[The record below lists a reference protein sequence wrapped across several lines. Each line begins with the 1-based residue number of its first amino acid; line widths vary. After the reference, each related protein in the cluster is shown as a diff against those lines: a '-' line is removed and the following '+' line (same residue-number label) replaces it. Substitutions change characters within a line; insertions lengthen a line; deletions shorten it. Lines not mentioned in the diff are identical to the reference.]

1 MQPRHIVTALAA
13 VAVATVAVAP
23 ASAAKYKPI
32 KGSKQI
38 TDATPDPTGSA
49 PDSGTGCDSLLP
61 AQFPREAPVELKIP
75 AAGKLK
81 VSIDNKLDW
90 AIEIFD
96 PKGTSIGGSDGGA
109 PQDPEVTTVK
119 IKKAGTYKLFA
130 CNLGGEPQVTMSWTW
145 TPA

>member
-23 ASAAKYKPI
+23 ASAAKHKPI

-38 TDATPDPTGSA
+38 TDATPDPTGSD
-49 PDSGTGCDSLLP
+49 PNSGAGCDTLLP
-61 AQFPREAPVELKIP
+61 APFPHEAPVSIKIP

-81 VSIDNKLDW
+81 VSINNQADW
-90 AIEIFD
+90 ALEIRD
-96 PKGTSIGGSDGGA
+96 SKGTSLGASDGGM
-109 PQDPEVTTVK
+109 PTDPETTTVK
-119 IKKAGTYKLFA
+119 IKKAGTYFMHA
-130 CNLGGEPQVTMSWTW
+130 CNLGGEPQVTMTYLW